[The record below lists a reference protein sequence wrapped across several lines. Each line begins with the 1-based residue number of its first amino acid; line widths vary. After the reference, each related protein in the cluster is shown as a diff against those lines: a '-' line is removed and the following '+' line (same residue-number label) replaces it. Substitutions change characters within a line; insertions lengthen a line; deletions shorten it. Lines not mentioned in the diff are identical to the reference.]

1 VRAGSTPPEL
11 PELPELPEQAYAA
24 SLAGFDLMTVHRLSA
39 LLRRHTPAEA
49 FAVAAGEASPGPD
62 GLVARVLDLK
72 GRIAGE
78 NGGPEKPDDEADA
91 LAVAARQGSGLSLI
105 KVANALEAEGYPGLF
120 HSVKSHRYV
129 CRR

>member
-1 VRAGSTPPEL
+1 MAFKD
-11 PELPELPEQAYAA
+11 
-24 SLAGFDLMTVHRLSA
+24 SL
-39 LLRRHTPAEA
+39 EA
-49 FAVAAGEASPGPD
+49 IPTT
-62 GLVARVLDLK
+62 
-72 GRIAGE
+72 GRSHACRICQLIDE
-78 NGGPEKPDDEADA
+78 WPDDEADA